1 VPPIRFVLVGAVLGK
16 AAATAALQIGASV
29 FYRSHR
35 NWCTVH
41 LRKSYICV
49 RPRVCDGR
57 CVWVGLARTRRGAG
71 EAAKG
76 EFARLSAKCIRMR
89 LRVNRPLAPS
99 RDFADTLQCMRG
111 TPMRRQHGLD
121 ECRIWRLGGRSGLAD
136 AGSSWGGCRFA
147 LDSCHACT
155 GAQICARAHTRMR
168 AAACAAYTQ
177 APAALEPSHM
187 FAYAVRP
194 PARFPR
200 ALRACASS
208 PRTGS
213 APDRTRHPLA
223 CVTRRFGMMSLRV
236 KGSAPLSTVSHG
248 DAELRQ
254 SPLNTGL
261 LHPTRCRV
269 GPGRSGS

>member
-1 VPPIRFVLVGAVLGK
+1 MLGQVANVLHRCTACCTSVPPIRFVLVGAVLGK

-49 RPRVCDGR
+49 RPRVCVGR

-136 AGSSWGGCRFA
+136 AGSSLVRMSVCVGFMPRVHGRTD
-147 LDSCHACT
+147 LRSCTHA
-155 GAQICARAHTRMR
+155 RMR
-168 AAACAAYTQ
+168 AAACAACTQ
-177 APAALEPSHM
+177 SPAALEPSHM

-194 PARFPR
+194 PAHPFPSR
-200 ALRACASS
+200 S
-208 PRTGS
+208 P
-213 APDRTRHPLA
+213 
-223 CVTRRFGMMSLRV
+223 SLRV
-236 KGSAPLSTVSHG
+236 FTAHWLCAG
-248 DAELRQ
+248 
-254 SPLNTGL
+254 
-261 LHPTRCRV
+261 
-269 GPGRSGS
+269 